1 MRKYNIKKIAPIAIL
16 LTVIIILIYSTLTN
30 NKLIT
35 VVKGNIEMKPLA
47 IKINKTND
55 VECGMLI
62 KTNRNAA
69 QTAVPDGRTWFF
81 DSLGCLVLWMEDKDF
96 KDDAKYWVYAMDAKR
111 WIDAREA
118 YFTVADME
126 ELLYGFGAREKRSDQ
141 TINFKEMRLRMLRG
155 EHLGNIKMRK
165 KLLGN
170 KYNAYMDAG
179 GGMKCGADVMNIP
192 PSNNPTLLN
201 ETHDIESYKI
211 NISSQKPFTV
221 GDNDI
226 QVILQYED
234 KQIIDAKVKVKF
246 FMPEMPGMPYMDYK
260 EKLKLNGTVYNGM
273 INFIMNGTW
282 QYHLMFKT
290 HEGKIYKV
298 RGSVNL

>member
-1 MRKYNIKKIAPIAIL
+1 MKNYNIKKLLPIVIL
-16 LTVIIILIYSTLTN
+16 LTIAFILFSSVLTEDEP
-30 NKLIT
+30 ISM
-35 VVKGNIEMKPLA
+35 VEGNTKMIPLA

-69 QTAVPDGRTWFF
+69 QVVSPDGKTWFF
-81 DSLGCLVLWMEDKDF
+81 DSPGCLVLWIEDKDF
-96 KDDAKYWVYAMDAKR
+96 KDKAKYWVYATDSKE
-111 WIDAREA
+111 WIDARKA
-118 YFTVADME
+118 HFTVGDME
-126 ELLYGFGAREKRSDQ
+126 ELLYGFGARAKKAENTISFQEMQ
-141 TINFKEMRLRMLRG
+141 TRMLRG
-155 EHLGNIKMRK
+155 EHLANIKVRK

-170 KYNAYMDAG
+170 KYEAYMKSG
-179 GGMKCGADVMNIP
+179 GGMKCGAEVMDIHA
-192 PSNNPTLLN
+192 SDNPTLLN
-201 ETHDIESYKI
+201 DTHEIDGYTI
-211 NISSQKPFTV
+211 NISSEKPFTT

-226 QVILQYED
+226 QVVLQKD
-234 KQIIDAKVKVKF
+234 NKQVISAKVKVKF

-260 EKLKLNGTVYNGM
+260 EKLKVNGNVYEGM

-290 HEGKIYKV
+290 AEGDVYKV